1 MRMSEAAPENQ
12 ERAADRESETMN
24 FHAHYAGIRQ
34 PVATCLVGSGGFG
47 RSYLAQARRTRLIEA
62 RIAVDM
68 TAEAAGRAFVAAGY
82 AASEV
87 ALCET
92 AAEARAAWEAGRC
105 VAAGRLE
112 TVIDL
117 PFALLVEATGSPEG
131 ATRHALMAI
140 EARRHVALVSKEAD
154 SVVGPG
160 LARLAQDKGV
170 LVTPV
175 DGDQPSLLI
184 ALVTWAEVLGLEI
197 VAAGKSSEYDFV
209 FDPASGNVT
218 CNGVTKSLPELSAHW
233 LPGSRSVTAVAAER
247 ARILGGAFPL
257 RAVPDLCE
265 MTLVANATELVAD
278 RAGFHAPPARI
289 PEIADLFTA
298 RAQGGLL
305 TGTRRVDVFHHLR
318 LAEEASFAGG
328 VFVVV
333 RCENAETWEM
343 LAGKGHVLSRDG
355 RTAMLYLP
363 RHLLGVEVATSIL
376 DTAGLGRSGYGDDY
390 RPRQDLVAVAER
402 DLAAGTVLAMGG
414 HHHSIAGI
422 GAEVRPAA
430 ALAEDRPAPFYLVA
444 DRRLLRDVKAGEAIR
459 LGDIEI
465 APDSTLLATRR
476 RQDALF
482 ADDLAGSGLTGQGA
496 HGVNADSLETMATR

>member
-1 MRMSEAAPENQ
+1 
-12 ERAADRESETMN
+12 MN
-24 FHAHYAGIRQ
+24 FHAHYAGIRE
-34 PVATCLVGSGGFG
+34 PIGTCLVGSGGFG

-68 TAEAAGRAFVAAGY
+68 TAEAAAKAFVAAGY
-82 AASEV
+82 AADEIV
-87 ALCET
+87 LCET
-92 AAEARAAWEAGRC
+92 GAEAHVAWEAGRC
-105 VAAGRLE
+105 IAAGRLE

-140 EARRHVALVSKEAD
+140 EAGRHVALVSKEAD

-160 LARLAQDKGV
+160 LARLAKDNGV

-218 CNGVTKSLPELSAHW
+218 CNGATKCLPELSAHW
-233 LPGSRSVTAVAAER
+233 LPSERSVKAVAAER
-247 ARILGGAFPL
+247 ARILGEAFPL

-265 MTLVANATELVAD
+265 MTLVANATDLTAD

-298 RAQGGLL
+298 QAQGGLL
-305 TGTRRVDVFHHLR
+305 SGTRRIDVFHHLR

-355 RTAMLYLP
+355 KTAMLYLP

-376 DTAGLGRSGYGDDY
+376 DAAGLGRSGFGDDY
-390 RPRQDLVAVAER
+390 RPRQDLVAVAMR
-402 DLAAGTVLAMGG
+402 DLAAGTVLTMGG
-414 HHHSIAGI
+414 HHHSIADVA
-422 GAEVRPAA
+422 AEIRPAA
-430 ALAEDRPAPFYLVA
+430 ALAEECPAPFYLVA
-444 DRRLLRDVKAGEAIR
+444 DRKLVRDVKAGEAVR
-459 LGDIEI
+459 LGDVEI
-465 APDSTLLATRR
+465 PSDSLLLATRR

-482 ADDLAGSGLTGQGA
+482 AADLAGHGLTGQGA
-496 HGVNADSLETMATR
+496 HGVNQRNPEPMAAR